1 METYNLFIGWK
12 TQYFIMS
19 LSTLTKSIIYSMQ
32 SQSRPRHIFFAEI
45 NKLALKLHCK
55 FKISRLFQAILK
67 QLDDLHYLSYCRTEN
82 KVIAGMKI
90 SK

>member
-32 SQSRPRHIFFAEI
+32 SQSKPRHIFFAEI
-45 NKLALKLHCK
+45 NKLALKLH
-55 FKISRLFQAILK
+55 
-67 QLDDLHYLSYCRTEN
+67 
-82 KVIAGMKI
+82 
-90 SK
+90 